1 MDIKTFASLAT
12 KLPPQIA
19 VLLRGP
25 TGVGK
30 SHLVGVFCMFYVS
43 LKLGGGRI

>member
-1 MDIKTFASLAT
+1 M
-12 KLPPQIA
+12 PPVT

-30 SHLVGVFCMFYVS
+30 STITLPFVHEVIAMTLP
-43 LKLGGGRI
+43 KD